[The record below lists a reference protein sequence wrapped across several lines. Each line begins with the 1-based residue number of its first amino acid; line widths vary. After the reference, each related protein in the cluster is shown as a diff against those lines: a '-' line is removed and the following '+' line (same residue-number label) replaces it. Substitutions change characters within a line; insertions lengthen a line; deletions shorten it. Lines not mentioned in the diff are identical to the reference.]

1 MSTVNIRLSN
11 SDVAMLKVPVMLATV
26 ELELVYTSIRVYIQW
41 NPTPSK
47 AMHLVATTHQPVFG
61 DMNVAVA
68 YRSISKDMKAAST
81 QPYICLVVLT
91 VPFSFPM

>member
-1 MSTVNIRLSN
+1 
-11 SDVAMLKVPVMLATV
+11 
-26 ELELVYTSIRVYIQW
+26 
-41 NPTPSK
+41 
-47 AMHLVATTHQPVFG
+47 MHLVATTHQPVFG